1 MYHFF
6 INRRRIDWWKNIWYT
21 SISDW
26 CITELFLDWQFRH
39 LGEIGMYQKMAG
51 IVQDGH
57 HSNSVWFRTQCLCS
71 QRQLSCQVAQWQS
84 VHHQFS
90 VKSGNF
96 QNFFIPLPPRLCNQH
111 NWRPDLQFSLDWQD
125 FEGSDRFLHGIWEN
139 DLNLDVSLKW
149 VMLHQAKLK
158 FLRKLVN
165 SNTKNANLQ
174 IDVFRCFL
182 AFFYVILCERSLS
195 RVF

>member
-1 MYHFF
+1 MCHFF

-26 CITELFLDWQFRH
+26 CITELFLDWKFQHF
-39 LGEIGMYQKMAG
+39 GEINIYQKMAG

-84 VHHQFS
+84 PHHQIL

-96 QNFFIPLPPRLCNQH
+96 QIFSWPPPRMWNRH
-111 NWRPDLQFSLDWQD
+111 NWRPDLQFSSDWQD
-125 FEGSDRFLHGIWEN
+125 FDESNRLTHGIWEIN
-139 DLNLDVSLKW
+139 SILDVSLKLAI
-149 VMLHQAKLK
+149 LHQAKVH
-158 FLRKLVN
+158 FP
-165 SNTKNANLQ
+165 ANLA
-174 IDVFRCFL
+174 VWNPKL
-182 AFFYVILCERSLS
+182 GVN
-195 RVF
+195 